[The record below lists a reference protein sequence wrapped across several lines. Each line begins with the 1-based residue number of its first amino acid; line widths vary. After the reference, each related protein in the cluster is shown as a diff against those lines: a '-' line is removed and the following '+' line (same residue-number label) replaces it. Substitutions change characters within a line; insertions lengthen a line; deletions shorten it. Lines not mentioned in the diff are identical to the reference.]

1 MSIPL
6 RILFVEDMEE
16 DAVLMVRELKR
27 GGFDPSWERV
37 DEEQAL
43 QDALRGSRWDIVIS
57 DYSMPSFS
65 GVEAL
70 KIVKEHNDQTPFIIV
85 SGIIG
90 EQTAVEVMKAGAQD
104 YFLKSAITRLPL
116 AVDRELREAQA
127 RRKQRASSQA
137 LRDIQA
143 RFHAFMN
150 AAPMPTWIK
159 DDQLRYSYVNP
170 AQSNFFGMSTSDMDG
185 LSDFDLMS
193 TGAAETSED
202 NDRRVLEEKR
212 ELHSQET
219 VFDANHNARILDI
232 VRFPISGVGGKG
244 DMVAGLAIDVT
255 ERERSR
261 RELEVAIS
269 RQQLLASR
277 VIEVQE
283 RERAHLA
290 RGLHDDVGQSLTAL
304 KINLQTIQKVGS
316 LEGPSLQNAID
327 IVTSVLSQ
335 VRSLS
340 LDLRPPQLDN
350 LGLVA
355 TLRSYVEQ
363 KSKLGGVNGWFESA
377 GFSGDVN
384 ELHPDIENTC
394 FRIVQEAVTNILRH
408 AQCQNIWVTAERLQ
422 DQVYLSIRDDGN
434 GFDIERAR
442 SSAISGTSSG
452 LLNMEERAVLVGG
465 SMDISS
471 TLGEGSEI
479 VMYLPFAPVVRR
491 I

>member
-6 RILFVEDMEE
+6 RVLFVEDMEE

-27 GGFDPSWERV
+27 GGFDPAWQRV
-37 DEEQAL
+37 DDEQAL
-43 QDALRGSRWDIVIS
+43 NDALRDTRWDIVIS

-70 KIVKEHNDQTPFIIV
+70 KIVKQHNDQTPFIIV
-85 SGIIG
+85 SGVIG

-104 YFLKSAITRLPL
+104 YFLKSAIARLPH
-116 AVDRELREAQA
+116 AVDRELRDAQA
-127 RRKQRASSQA
+127 RRKQRASAQA
-137 LRDIQA
+137 LREMQA
-143 RFHAFMN
+143 RFNAFMN

-159 DDQLRYSYVNP
+159 DAQLRYSYVNP
-170 AQSNFFGMSTSDMDG
+170 AQSAFFGMTPGDMDG
-185 LSDFDLMS
+185 LTDVDLMS
-193 TGAAETSED
+193 SGAAEASQE
-202 NDRRVLEEKR
+202 NDRKVLEEKR
-212 ELHSQET
+212 ELHTQET
-219 VFDANHNARILDI
+219 VFDHNHNARILDV
-232 VRFPISGVGGKG
+232 VRFPLSGEGKG
-244 DMVAGLAIDVT
+244 EMVAGLAVDVT
-255 ERERSR
+255 EREQSR
-261 RELEVAIS
+261 RELELAIQ
-269 RQQLLASR
+269 RQQLLSSR

-283 RERAHLA
+283 RERQHLA

-304 KINLQTIQKVGS
+304 KINLETIKKTGS

-327 IVTSVLSQ
+327 IVAAVLAQ

-350 LGLVA
+350 LGLIA
-355 TLRSYVEQ
+355 ALRSYVEQ
-363 KSKLGGVNGWFESA
+363 KSKLAGVSGWFES
-377 GFSGDVN
+377 SGHDGP
-384 ELHPDIENTC
+384 LHPDIENTA

-408 AQCQNIWVTAERLQ
+408 AHCRNIWVKIDRQQ
-422 DQVYLSIRDDGN
+422 DQVYLNIRDDGR

-442 SSAISGTSSG
+442 INAISGTSFG

-471 TLGEGSEI
+471 APGEGTEI
-479 VMYLPFAPVVRR
+479 VMHLPVAPIVRR